1 LSFSDGGPVAHWRP
15 GTPVV
20 RKRGGITAPHIARRQ
35 RSTPEISA

>member
-1 LSFSDGGPVAHWRP
+1 LSFSDGGPVARLRA

-20 RKRGGITAPHIARRQ
+20 LLRGGITAPHIARRQ